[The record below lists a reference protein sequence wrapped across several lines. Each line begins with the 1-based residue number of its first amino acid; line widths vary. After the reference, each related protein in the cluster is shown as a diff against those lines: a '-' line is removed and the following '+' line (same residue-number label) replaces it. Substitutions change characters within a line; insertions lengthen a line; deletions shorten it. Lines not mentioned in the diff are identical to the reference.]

1 MNARISLLATVFFVS
16 ACATSGPEATESSEQ
31 VEVSAAETEAP
42 LQASANPQD
51 IVIDQVEIVQD
62 EDDVVCRRE
71 RITGSNIS
79 RKICRSTA
87 SLAARAAE
95 DQAALRQMR
104 SFRSGSLD
112 DTNGATRNVRAQ

>member
-1 MNARISLLATVFFVS
+1 MNARISLLAIVFCVS

-31 VEVSAAETEAP
+31 VVVSEAETAAP

-51 IVIDQVEIVQD
+51 IVINQVEIVQD

-71 RITGSNIS
+71 RATGSNIA

-112 DTNGATRNVRAQ
+112 DTNGVTRNVRSR